1 MHTEQF
7 ELPLP
12 EPPNEQTHMTTPPP
26 QANCPQLVVMDGT
39 SMLFRAFYGMG
50 EIYAPDGTNIG
61 GIYGMIRM
69 IEDVLHNHH
78 TPHFVVVFDISR
90 DTFRREIDPNYKA
103 NRKPPPPALLPQ
115 IPLAHQLVQVLG
127 LPMYFEHGFEADDLM
142 ATLSQLARDAH
153 MPCRL
158 LSIDKDLCQL
168 VSDQTP
174 PTQLF
179 DPYKLRLYNEAGVRD
194 RMGVPPSHII
204 DFQALVGD
212 STDNVPGVTGV
223 GPKTAIALINA
234 FGHLEDIYNQLDQVE
249 TLAVRGAKSLAK
261 KLEKSRED
269 AFMSRKLVALR
280 KDVPMPLNSDD
291 LATSLT
297 WNGTTEE
304 AEHFFG
310 KLGLY
315 YPRRRWER
323 LSYR

>member
-1 MHTEQF
+1 
-7 ELPLP
+7 
-12 EPPNEQTHMTTPPP
+12 
-26 QANCPQLVVMDGT
+26 
-39 SMLFRAFYGMG
+39 
-50 EIYAPDGTNIG
+50 
-61 GIYGMIRM
+61 
-69 IEDVLHNHH
+69 
-78 TPHFVVVFDISR
+78 
-90 DTFRREIDPNYKA
+90 
-103 NRKPPPPALLPQ
+103 
-115 IPLAHQLVQVLG
+115 
-127 LPMYFEHGFEADDLM
+127 MYFEHGFEADDLM

-179 DPYKLRLYNEAGVRD
+179 DPYKLRLYNEAGVHD

-212 STDNVPGVTGV
+212 STDNVPGVAGV

-249 TLAVRGAKSLAK
+249 TLTVRGAKSLAK

-269 AFMSRKLVALR
+269 AFMSRELVALR
-280 KDVPMPLNSDD
+280 KDVPMPLNADN